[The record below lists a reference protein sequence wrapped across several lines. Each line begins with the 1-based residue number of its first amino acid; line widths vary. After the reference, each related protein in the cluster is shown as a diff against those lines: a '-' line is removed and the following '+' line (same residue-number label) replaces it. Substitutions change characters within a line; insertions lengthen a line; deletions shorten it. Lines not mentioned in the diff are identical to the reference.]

1 MLQLDRRR
9 LMPLRPR
16 LAPLPPLLG
25 GCLALTL
32 ASPAPAE
39 QIDMAFQSGFMR
51 QAPGQPA
58 EAGALALRHLATQ
71 ARLPPGRYRVNL
83 TLNFDTLPEQ
93 ELDFVEA
100 PHGDGLQPCL
110 TAELLRSL
118 NLREQALEAPL
129 PDTSQCL
136 DLAQYLP
143 QATAEFNAAQLHLAL
158 SIPQI
163 ALRQDSSGSIPE
175 ERWSNGIN
183 AAFINYQASAQ
194 HSNQRDGRS
203 SNSQDLYLNSG
214 INLGAWRLRSKQ
226 ALRQTP
232 DGERQWTR
240 SDTYAQRD
248 LPGLQANLTL
258 GETFTNSEMFRSV
271 RFTGAQL
278 ASDSGMLPDTLQQ
291 YAPVIR
297 GVAQSRAKV
306 EVLHNG
312 YPIYATYVAPG
323 PYAIDDLSVGSSHG
337 ELEVVITEADGQ
349 VRRFTQPYS
358 TMGSLLREGIWRYSA
373 TVGQYESA
381 QQLDNPVFW
390 QATLARGGAWDTTLY
405 GGLLSSEYYNASVL
419 GLARDV
425 GNLGALSFDV
435 TRATSELGHEQ
446 GKVQGHSLA
455 LRYGKSF
462 QTRTSLRFAGYRY
475 STQGYRDF
483 DEAVQ
488 QRSSNIDY
496 LGNRRSRLEASVY
509 QNVGDRSSLSLTFS
523 QDTYWQTNYQRRQYQ
538 LQYNT
543 QLGKV
548 GVNLFATQALDTSN
562 HASRSFGLSLNLP
575 LDFRR
580 QQQASFDLRHE
591 NGHYSER
598 ASLNGGLLDSRLSY
612 NTALT
617 NDNQGRKSAALSMA
631 YQGSQASIG
640 MGYTE
645 ASDYR
650 SLSLNAS
657 GAVLLHDE
665 GVAFGSHLG
674 ETMALVHVPGVPG
687 VGVQNTPAA
696 RTNAEGYALI
706 PYLRPYRLNN
716 LVLQTDDLSPEVVI
730 GNASQQV
737 VPRRGAVMKASFN
750 AEHVSRL
757 VLTLLQAN
765 GAPVPF
771 GAQVV
776 DADGV
781 TLGVVGQA
789 GQALVSARRAGH
801 QQIQVIWGGAGDD
814 VCQLSIDP
822 QALEQDGGYR
832 LKTLNC
838 PLPQAGASAALPDEK
853 PQETLL

>member
-9 LMPLRPR
+9 LLPLRPR
-16 LAPLPPLLG
+16 FDPLPPLLG
-25 GCLALTL
+25 GCLALAL
-32 ASPAPAE
+32 ASPASAE
-39 QIDMAFQSGFMR
+39 QPDITFQPGFMR
-51 QAPGQPA
+51 QAPGQSA
-58 EAGALALRHLATQ
+58 EAGTLALRNLAAQ
-71 ARLPPGRYRVNL
+71 AKLPPGRYRVQL

-93 ELDFVEA
+93 EIDFVEA
-100 PHGDGLQPCL
+100 ADGKGLQACL
-110 TAELLRSL
+110 TADLLRSL

-129 PDTSQCL
+129 PDDERCL
-136 DLAQYLP
+136 DLARLLP
-143 QATAEFNAAQLHLAL
+143 QASADFNAAQLHLAL

-163 ALRQDSSGSIPE
+163 ALRQDRSGSIPE
-175 ERWSNGIN
+175 QRWSNGIN

-194 HSNQRDGRS
+194 HSSQRDGRNS
-203 SNSQDLYLNSG
+203 SSQDLYLNSG

-226 ALRQTP
+226 ALRQEP
-232 DGERQWTR
+232 DGARQWTR

-248 LPGLQANLTL
+248 LPGLNANLTL

-358 TMGSLLREGIWRYSA
+358 TMGSLLREGIWRYGA
-373 TVGQYESA
+373 TVGRYEGA
-381 QQLDNPVFW
+381 EQLDNPAFW

-419 GLARDV
+419 GLARDI
-425 GNLGALSFDV
+425 GSLGALSFDV
-435 TRATSELGHEQ
+435 TRANSDLGHEL
-446 GKVQGHSLA
+446 GKVQGHSFT

-462 QTRTSLRFAGYRY
+462 QTRTNLRFAGYRY

-488 QRSSNIDY
+488 QRSNASDY
-496 LGNRRSRLEASVY
+496 RGNRRSRLEASVY

-523 QDTYWQTNYQRRQYQ
+523 QDTYWQTSHERRQYQ

-543 QLGKV
+543 RLGKV
-548 GVNLFATQALDTSN
+548 GVNLFATQALNSSSSDN
-562 HASRSFGLSLNLP
+562 RSFGLSLSLP
-575 LDFRR
+575 LDFGR
-580 QQQASFDLRHE
+580 QQRASFDLRHD
-591 NGHYSER
+591 NGSYSER
-598 ASLNGGLLDSRLSY
+598 ASLNGALLDNQLSY

-617 NDNQGRKSAALSMA
+617 HDDHGRKSAALSMA
-631 YQGSQASIG
+631 YQGSRASVG

-645 ASDYR
+645 ASEYR

-657 GAVLLHDE
+657 GAVLLHGD
-665 GVAFGSHLG
+665 GVALGSHLG
-674 ETMALVHVPGVPG
+674 ETTALVHVPDVPG
-687 VGVQNTPAA
+687 VGVQNSPAT
-696 RTNAEGYALI
+696 RTDAQGYALI
-706 PYLRPYRLNN
+706 PYLRPYRLNA

-737 VPRRGAVMKASFN
+737 VPRRGAVVKATFN

-757 VLTLLQAN
+757 VLTLLQAD
-765 GAPVPF
+765 GQPVPF

-776 DADGV
+776 DADGE

-789 GQALVSARRAGH
+789 GQALVSTRKAGH
-801 QQIQVIWGGAGDD
+801 QQVQVLWGGAADNT
-814 VCQLSIDP
+814 CQLDIDP
-822 QALEQDGGYR
+822 QALDHEGGYR
-832 LKTLNC
+832 LETLHC
-838 PLPQAGASAALPDEK
+838 PLSVSGSNTPQPDENA
-853 PQETLL
+853 QETL